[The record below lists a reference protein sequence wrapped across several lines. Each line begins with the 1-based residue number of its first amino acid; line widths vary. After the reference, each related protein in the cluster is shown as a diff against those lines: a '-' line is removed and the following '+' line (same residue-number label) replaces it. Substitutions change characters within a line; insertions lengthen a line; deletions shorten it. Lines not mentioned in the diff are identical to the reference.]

1 MAVNWP
7 EERYSFD
14 AIIQDCDVPIAVN
27 ANDKHS
33 VITTGL
39 LELLNTEECYIKFQ
53 RKFIVLSELSIES
66 LGRIKNLAIELKHVS
81 IKPTLCI
88 IKDDYPCLIFGQD
101 CYKRYQIQ
109 YNITKTKLRFRC
121 QNRYVYIPI
130 IKIEDY
136 DEVSISDDEEKELFI
151 NTKRNPTKVKEGFL
165 IDLSENSVTSQLKDK
180 SLISSDLFEL
190 DVEEFQ
196 RIFNQKPLKNDN
208 SLCTT
213 NDYIS
218 EIMYD
223 NDFLISET
231 FDLNSKKLVES
242 CNYKDTVSDSGNEI
256 QQQLIQQKEVSE
268 KFIPQR
274 FQAKVKKKRCFLCD
288 QLNHMM
294 NECLLLSE
302 FRKHETYCKK
312 NNIHVWKSWEEVK
325 ALYYNAAK
333 INNKRKSQKLKKK
346 EFYYFV
352 PDESYKLQNMEG
364 KILHE
369 NINGTL
375 FKPYKDRQYRTNFG
389 NRS

>member
-7 EERYSFD
+7 EGRYSFD

-27 ANDKHS
+27 ANDKYS

-53 RKFIVLSELSIES
+53 RKFIALSEQSIES

-109 YNITKTKLRFRC
+109 YNITKTKLRFCC

-130 IKIEDY
+130 TKIEDY

-165 IDLSENSVTSQLKDK
+165 IDLSENSVTSQPKDK

-288 QLNHMM
+288 QLNHVM

-333 INNKRKSQKLKKK
+333 INNKRKSQKLKKR

-375 FKPYKDRQYRTNFG
+375 FKLYKDRQHRTNFG

>member
-7 EERYSFD
+7 EGRYSFD

-27 ANDKHS
+27 ANDKYS

-53 RKFIVLSELSIES
+53 RKFIALSEQSIES
-66 LGRIKNLAIELKHVS
+66 LVRIKNLAIELKHVS
-81 IKPTLCI
+81 IKPTLRI

-101 CYKRYQIQ
+101 CYKRYQIKD
-109 YNITKTKLRFRC
+109 NITKTKLRFCC

-130 IKIEDY
+130 TKIEDY

-165 IDLSENSVTSQLKDK
+165 IDLSENSVTSQPKDK

-196 RIFNQKPLKNDN
+196 RIFDQKPLENNN
-208 SLCTT
+208 SLYTT
-213 NDYIS
+213 DDYNS
-218 EIMYD
+218 EIVDMYD
-223 NDFLISET
+223 NDLLISET

-242 CNYKDTVSDSGNEI
+242 CNYKDAITDSGNEI
-256 QQQLIQQKEVSE
+256 QQQLLQHDKVLEE
-268 KFIPQR
+268 FIPQR
-274 FQAKVKKKRCFLCD
+274 VQAKVKKKRCFLCD
-288 QLNHMM
+288 QSNHVM
-294 NECLLLSE
+294 NECLLLLE
-302 FRKHETYCKK
+302 CRKHETYCKK
-312 NNIHVWKSWEEVK
+312 NNIHVWKSWKEVK
-325 ALYYNAAK
+325 VLYYNAAK
-333 INNKRKSQKLKKK
+333 INNKRKSQKLKKR

-375 FKPYKDRQYRTNFG
+375 FKPYKDRQDPAYF
-389 NRS
+389 